1 MSRDIKAGSSN
12 LKSKRL
18 ENDQWQITPG
28 PGRGLGILE
37 EWWGLRWNGRCI
49 FYLKGSSATGEG
61 PPSPVARFVKLPREM
76 EVSRLLC
83 KIYQFLNT
91 GNSFKAANSS
101 AKHCEPTLG
110 GLWPLPGTSLSLE
123 WLRIF
128 AQTICGTQ
136 GRYVSC
142 TNKTVHCEDGTEGSW
157 KPLVTKCWCDWVE
170 DGGANSPG
178 DTESVRLGVSKQGWR
193 SSSKPHR
200 AWAGLRRMSLFLLS
214 QRNPT
219 IPLRS
224 RDSVNLCVNFKLS
237 SSRMLEKKK
246 PRVRPF
252 ISLWSYW
259 KHRYRENTKAK
270 TKTKKLFWVLPY
282 IVTSWMA
289 FKNRLIDQNKLF
301 QGRIQTIIRLSFL
314 IQ

>member
-1 MSRDIKAGSSN
+1 MLMWLSGGWWSKQPWRHRICPAGS
-12 LKSKRL
+12 
-18 ENDQWQITPG
+18 QQAG
-28 PGRGLGILE
+28 
-37 EWWGLRWNGRCI
+37 
-49 FYLKGSSATGEG
+49 
-61 PPSPVARFVKLPREM
+61 M
-76 EVSRLLC
+76 EIQL
-83 KIYQFLNT
+83 Q
-91 GNSFKAANSS
+91 AAQS
-101 AKHCEPTLG
+101 T
-110 GLWPLPGTSLSLE
+110 
-123 WLRIF
+123 
-128 AQTICGTQ
+128 
-136 GRYVSC
+136 
-142 TNKTVHCEDGTEGSW
+142 
-157 KPLVTKCWCDWVE
+157 
-170 DGGANSPG
+170 
-178 DTESVRLGVSKQGWR
+178 
-193 SSSKPHR
+193 
-200 AWAGLRRMSLFLLS
+200 WAGLRRMSLFLLS

-224 RDSVNLCVNFKLS
+224 RDSVNLCVNFKLN